1 MTVPRSLSFVDL
13 AKVPGGVAI
22 MQRNNKDEIDN
33 LLFQLGF
40 DTRIGWELVECLH
53 RPLTSNQAVFGFR
66 VEGVERCDREWIDS
80 NHASFE
86 AKVEAVQD
94 KSLRD
99 ALLEMCKTGSA
110 DKTWSNKDTAKAV
123 VRSEAKNYQ
132 KKV

>member
-1 MTVPRSLSFVDL
+1 MVPRSISFYDL
-13 AKVPGGVAI
+13 KCIPGAIGI

-40 DTRIGWELVECLH
+40 DTRIGWELVECHH

-66 VEGVERCDREWIDS
+66 VEGVERCDPAWIKSDNS
-80 NHASFE
+80 SLE
-86 AKVEAVQD
+86 ARIEAVED
-94 KSLRD
+94 KTLRE
-99 ALLEMCKTGSA
+99 ALVEMNRTGSA
-110 DKTWSNKDTAKAV
+110 DKTWINEDAAKAV